1 MFFDHSSTPAADES
15 STTDGRRK
23 RTILTRQRIVAA
35 LTALMREGHVAPTA
49 QDVSLR
55 ANVGLRT
62 VFRHFDDMETL
73 YREVDL
79 EVQSTV
85 ASILNLELKAGHW
98 RDRLSENIK
107 ARCRL
112 YDTITPFL
120 VSAQVHRHESTQIDT
135 NLKRHVALERTIL
148 KRLLPKPLVA
158 DKARFEA
165 LLMLLSPQSWMR
177 LRREQGLSS
186 AAAISCVQLSAQAL
200 VA

>member
-1 MFFDHSSTPAADES
+1 MLAC
-15 STTDGRRK
+15 
-23 RTILTRQRIVAA
+23 
-35 LTALMREGHVAPTA
+35 
-49 QDVSLR
+49 
-55 ANVGLRT
+55 RT